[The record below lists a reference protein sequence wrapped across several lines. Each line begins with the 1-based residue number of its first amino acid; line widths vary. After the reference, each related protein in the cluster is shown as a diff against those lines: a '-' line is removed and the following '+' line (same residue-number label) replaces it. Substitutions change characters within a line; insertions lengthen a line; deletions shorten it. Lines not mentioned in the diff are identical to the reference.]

1 MSDSD
6 SELQVPNRRR
16 LQRAP
21 DFTGRQL
28 NHFYQ
33 VALRHGL
40 PGLLLGCLLLI
51 TSTEVLTGQLSRFLA
66 APAPYVLGALA
77 ILLFTLFWSWYLDRT
92 VSIAQSG
99 WILYLLFVS
108 IWEEWAF
115 RVAVPIVLVGTG
127 LDPRVAIIGSNV
139 LFGAMHYFTL
149 RWKATWCFLAF
160 LGGMELSRQYI
171 ENGDLLILI
180 GIHWIATFLNT
191 PWYPGKRAASG
202 QDLR

>member
-6 SELQVPNRRR
+6 SGLQLPGQRR
-16 LQRAP
+16 LQRPP

-28 NHFYQ
+28 NHFNQ

-51 TSTEVLTGQLSRFLA
+51 TSAEVLSGQLSRFLA
-66 APAPYVLGALA
+66 APAPYVLGAVA
-77 ILLFTLFWSWYLDRT
+77 ILLFTLFWSWYLDRA

-99 WILYLLFVS
+99 WVLYLLFVS

-115 RVAVPIVLVGTG
+115 RVAVPIVLEGTG

-160 LGGMELSRQYI
+160 LGGMGLSIRYI
-171 ENGDLLILI
+171 ENGNLFFLI

-191 PWYPGKRAASG
+191 PRYPGKRAASG
-202 QDLR
+202 QDFR

>member
-1 MSDSD
+1 MQ
-6 SELQVPNRRR
+6 LPGQRR
-16 LQRAP
+16 LQRPP

-28 NHFYQ
+28 NDFNQ

-51 TSTEVLTGQLSRFLA
+51 TSAEVLSGQLSRFLA
-66 APAPYVLGALA
+66 APAPYVLGAVA
-77 ILLFTLFWSWYLDRT
+77 ILLFTLFWSWYLDRA

-99 WILYLLFVS
+99 WVLYLLFVS

-115 RVAVPIVLVGTG
+115 RVAVPIVLEGTG

-160 LGGMELSRQYI
+160 LGGMGLSIRYI
-171 ENGDLLILI
+171 ENGNLFFLI

-191 PWYPGKRAASG
+191 PRYPGKRAASG
-202 QDLR
+202 QDFR

>member
-6 SELQVPNRRR
+6 SGLQLPGQRR
-16 LQRAP
+16 LQRPP

-28 NHFYQ
+28 NDFNQ

-51 TSTEVLTGQLSRFLA
+51 TSAEVLSGQLSRFLA
-66 APAPYVLGALA
+66 APAPYVLGAVA
-77 ILLFTLFWSWYLDRT
+77 ILLFTLFWSWYLDRA

-99 WILYLLFVS
+99 WVLYLLFVS

-115 RVAVPIVLVGTG
+115 RVAVPIVLEGTG

-160 LGGMELSRQYI
+160 LGGMGLSIRYI
-171 ENGDLLILI
+171 ENGNLFFLI

-191 PWYPGKRAASG
+191 PRYPGKRAASG
-202 QDLR
+202 QDFR

>member
-1 MSDSD
+1 MSASD
-6 SELQVPNRRR
+6 SESQVASQRR
-16 LQRAP
+16 LQRPP

-28 NHFYQ
+28 NYFYQ

-51 TSTEVLTGQLSRFLA
+51 TSAEVLTEQLSRFLA
-66 APAPYVLGALA
+66 TPAPYILGALA
-77 ILLFTLFWSWYLDRT
+77 ILLLTLFWSWYLDRT

-108 IWEEWAF
+108 IWEEWSF
-115 RVAVPIVLVGTG
+115 RVAMPIVLVGTG
-127 LDPRVAIIGSNV
+127 LDPRVAIIGSSI

-160 LGGMELSRQYI
+160 LGGMGLSRQYI

-180 GIHWIATFLNT
+180 GIHWIATSLNT
-191 PWYPGKRAASG
+191 PRHPGKRAASG
-202 QDLR
+202 KDLR